1 MDGLEACKLIVS
13 RKRSTECPK
22 VVFLSANL
30 ASDYQSISVDIGA
43 TDYLSKPIGLEDLR
57 AMLEKVMNQN
67 DG

>member
-13 RKRSTECPK
+13 RERTTKCPM

-30 ASDYQSISVDIGA
+30 ASDYQSISAENGA

-57 AMLEKVMNQN
+57 KMLEKLMSKK
-67 DG
+67 